1 MQYWDEDL
9 KKFVNVSKSKPLPT
23 VNIQAPEPATTE
35 SAQESGKGE

>member
-23 VNIQAPEPATTE
+23 MQTSKTQQSTAEGGP
-35 SAQESGKGE
+35 KG